1 MEEEDNRVGNFFI
14 SGPRRAFFSVFLFFY
29 LSFFPHPLPLSP
41 LFIAQMQLLA
51 ARVFWQVTSARLSC
65 YFYWRCR
72 ACTRGVP
79 ANTRPRRNAYSLD
92 MYMYA
97 YIYVCVRGE
106 GEEKRIQNVAMLI
119 YLSKSLYGIFIKY
132 IYIFI
137 LELYFHE

>member
-1 MEEEDNRVGNFFI
+1 
-14 SGPRRAFFSVFLFFY
+14 
-29 LSFFPHPLPLSP
+29 
-41 LFIAQMQLLA
+41 
-51 ARVFWQVTSARLSC
+51 
-65 YFYWRCR
+65 
-72 ACTRGVP
+72 
-79 ANTRPRRNAYSLD
+79 
-92 MYMYA
+92 MYA